1 MLKKT
6 VKITVAV
13 FFAILV
19 YTVCLYVVQDRLI
32 FFPDEDYVGPALAGT
47 PEFEEY
53 PLVTADG
60 RMIMGWYAKGD
71 ADKPA
76 ILFFHGNAGQIAAFA
91 PHLKAYVAAGYPV
104 FMVEYRGFAT
114 SWGKLTEDTMYADA
128 VSAFDFVKD
137 RFGHR
142 RIVVFGYSMG
152 TAPAAALSFMRA
164 PEALVLAAPFYSL
177 EREVGDKPVPL
188 ARMVLKNKLPSYKFV
203 GKYEGPLLIVHGSA
217 DKLILPAHGKD
228 LFALSPS
235 DEKTFH
241 LVEGVDHDG
250 LFFDDE
256 NHLII
261 LEWLADREKKVAVE
275 TED

>member
-6 VKITVAV
+6 VKITAVAV
-13 FFAILV
+13 ILV
-19 YTVCLYVVQDRLI
+19 LVYAVCLYAVQDRLI
-32 FFPDEDYVGPALAGT
+32 FFPDRDYAGPSAAGT

-60 RMIMGWYAKGD
+60 QMIMGWYAKGK

-76 ILFFHGNAGQIAAFA
+76 ILFFHGNAGQIATFA
-91 PHLKAYVAAGYPV
+91 PHLKAYTAAGYPV

-114 SWGKLTEDTMYADA
+114 SGGKLTEDTMYADA
-128 VSAFDFVKD
+128 VSAFDFVKE
-137 RFGHR
+137 RLGHH
-142 RIVVFGYSMG
+142 RIAVFGYSMG
-152 TAPAAALSFMRA
+152 TAPAAALSGMRRV
-164 PEALVLAAPFYSL
+164 EALILAAPFYSL

-203 GKYEGPLLIVHGSA
+203 EKYKGPLLIVHGSA
-217 DKLILPAHGKD
+217 DKLIRPEHGKD

-235 DEKTFH
+235 ADKAFRP
-241 LVEGVDHDG
+241 VEGVDHNG
-250 LFFDDE
+250 LFFDDK

-261 LEWLADREKKVAVE
+261 LEWLNDREKKAAK